1 MGHGVGRGL
10 RQGVRWGVL
19 ALCFFVR
26 IQLAQAL
33 PADSWLVAIGSNLG
47 EADELALRFAE
58 RDAQQ
63 FADVLRQQA
72 GLTSRRTLLLLGED
86 AAMVR
91 RALQDLNAEI
101 RGQVTAGQPS
111 ALVVFYSGHADAGS
125 LHLKG
130 SVLPLDELRKL
141 VQGSA
146 AAVRLLVVDACRS
159 GTITRVKGVQ
169 PAETFS
175 LQLEE
180 KSVAEG
186 MAILTSS
193 AAGES
198 SQESDRLRGSFFS
211 HHLVNA
217 LRGAA
222 DRNGDGRV
230 TLTEAYAY
238 TYDQTLRSS
247 GRTLELQ
254 HPTYAFDVKGREDLV
269 ISLAGTPQGQTGRL
283 RLGDASLYLVAE
295 EREGGPIVAE
305 IAPPHAQAQLLLPVG
320 NYFVQ
325 QRLRAEYREYQ
336 VKLAAATD
344 VLLQGLP
351 YRSVQYDR
359 LVRRRGGGAARVH
372 GLTLLGGV
380 HGALVAGES
389 VAPQVVVGYGVDLP
403 WLSVGARVRGSLASG
418 TAVDGVLGQEHY
430 EVGVGL
436 LVQRFID
443 LRPLSFAFGLYAEGV
458 YHRQQF
464 TGGRQLAARTA
475 LGFGFGGLLSMEV
488 PLWRGLAARL
498 EAGPLT
504 ELFPAATSDN
514 GAQVGQSVAS
524 PFTFW
529 TAGGLSWRF

>member
-1 MGHGVGRGL
+1 MRAGAGWL
-10 RQGVRWGVL
+10 L
-19 ALCFFVR
+19 AALWA
-26 IQLAQAL
+26 LLWSGPAQAL
-33 PADSWLVAIGSNLG
+33 PADSWLVAIGSNVG
-47 EADELALRFAE
+47 EPDELALRFAE

-72 GLTSRRTLLLLGED
+72 GVTSRRTLMLLGED
-86 AAMVR
+86 AATVR

-101 RGQVTAGQPS
+101 RGQVVSGQPS

-169 PAETFS
+169 AAPTFAI
-175 LQLEE
+175 QLEE
-180 KSVAEG
+180 QGVAEG
-186 MAILTSS
+186 VAILTSS

-269 ISLAGTPQGQTGRL
+269 ISVAGSPQGQTGRL
-283 RLGDASLYLVAE
+283 RLGDPSLYLVAE

-305 IAPPHAQAQLLLPVG
+305 VAPAHAQAQLLLPVG
-320 NYFVQ
+320 SYFVQ

-336 VKLAAATD
+336 VKLAAAAD
-344 VLLQGLP
+344 IALASLP

-359 LVRRRGGGAARVH
+359 LVRRRGGASSRVH
-372 GLTLLGGV
+372 GLTVLAGV

-389 VAPQVVVGYGVDLP
+389 AAPQLVLGYSVDLP
-403 WLSVGARVRGSLASG
+403 WLSVGARVRGSLTSG
-418 TAVDGVLGQEHY
+418 TAVDGLLTQEHY
-430 EVGVGL
+430 ELGVGL
-436 LVQRFID
+436 LVQRFVD
-443 LRPLSFAFGLYAEGV
+443 LRYLSFAFGLYAEAV

-464 TGGRQLAARTA
+464 ISDRQLPARGA
-475 LGFGFGGLLSMEV
+475 FGFGFGGLLSMEV
-488 PLWRGLAARL
+488 PIWRGLALRA

-504 ELFPAATSDN
+504 ELFPQAVVDS
-514 GAQVGQSVAS
+514 GAQTGQIVSS

-529 TAGGLSWRF
+529 AAGGLAWRF